1 MKKQMSRLVLSA
13 AIAVLFLAA
22 VVVRPLASTVQTES
36 NGQDGTSTARAADL
50 EDSFKDMESL
60 DTDSVEANPVAPD
73 DTDDSTASTA
83 AVVVAPA
90 PPSTKVYPIPVPL
103 HGGLDHVANGVAT
116 RNAGFG
122 TIRLRGAP
130 PGATRVRAFLY
141 WGEIITGPIALAQ
154 TVLFRGVPVTGR
166 LIGVSAPPCW
176 PGTAFV
182 AYRASVIALVA
193 PGINGDY
200 LVSRLPSS
208 LVDGRDPW
216 LHAPVPAPT
225 PLSEGASLVVIYSHP
240 SVPLAARVF
249 INNGAV
255 MFFGA
260 AAINNPL
267 PAPVPAYGTLKHTR
281 LGADGQ
287 VGSSTFAAAPITSE
301 RTFLNLVQIKGV
313 GSAFNTD
320 SDWNGGDGAPLNQ
333 LWDTN
338 TSSLFGN
345 PVPPGAF
352 NYVVRYVSNGDCI
365 VAVAHV
371 LSVK

>member
-1 MKKQMSRLVLSA
+1 VKQKMSRILLSA
-13 AIAVLFLAA
+13 AIAALFLSA
-22 VVVRPLASTVQTES
+22 VVVRPLASTATAQTEGS
-36 NGQDGTSTARAADL
+36 GQDGTSTARAADL
-50 EDSFKDMESL
+50 EESFKDMESL
-60 DTDSVEANPVAPD
+60 DTESVEANPVAPD
-73 DTDDSTASTA
+73 DTDDSTAPA
-83 AVVVAPA
+83 AVSPA
-90 PPSTKVYPIPVPL
+90 PPAAKVYPIPVPL
-103 HGGLDHVANGVAT
+103 RGGLDHVANGVAT

-130 PGATRVRAFLY
+130 TGATRVRAFLY

-176 PGTAFV
+176 PGTSFV

-208 LVDGRDPW
+208 IVDGRDPW

-267 PAPVPAYGTLKHTR
+267 PAPVPAYSTLKHTR

-287 VGSSTFAAAPITSE
+287 VGSSTFASAPITSE
-301 RTFLNLVQIKGV
+301 RTFLNLVQIKGI

-345 PVPPGAF
+345 PVPPGAV
-352 NYVVRYVSNGDCI
+352 NYVVRYLSNGDCI